1 MADKSWEDMDDDEF
15 LATLDDIDN
24 YDPEGQNEEEQ
35 EENEENIEDTDQQ
48 DTESEPEETEPDT
61 EDSQDEED
69 PDTEEETLE
78 EEEVPEEEN
87 AQTENE
93 DEPVDEAD
101 TKDETEE
108 PNPVEDG
115 SDESKETEP
124 EDYKEAYAKILE
136 EKSRLQDFYNEITS
150 EFVANGKTVR
160 GFSDPK
166 QIIKS
171 QQMAAG
177 FSDKMVGFKKYQ
189 PFIGAL
195 KEKGILED
203 PDKFNFAMQLLDG
216 DPEAIKQ
223 QLKNLEID
231 PIEMDM
237 ENIDFKPKNQLQSD
251 IAIAYDDLV
260 ETAGQYGVDDKV
272 KAVISRD
279 WDDDSVV
286 QLLNDKQS
294 SNDLVNHVSSGIYD
308 IVQERMSEKKRTDYN
323 NVYTSKPMIEQYR
336 EAARELESEYL
347 QYTQQQQQEVQ
358 NTQNVAPQENQQQ
371 VEDYKQKVEEQNAQA
386 AKARKKASSV
396 SRKKPKTKNTKK
408 SFDPDDLSDT
418 EMDDI
423 LNGLIYG
430 E

>member
-24 YDPEGQNEEEQ
+24 YDPEGQNEEE
-35 EENEENIEDTDQQ
+35 NIEDTDQQ
-48 DTESEPEETEPDT
+48 DTESESEETEPDT
-61 EDSQDEED
+61 EDLQDEKD

-78 EEEVPEEEN
+78 EEDVPEEEN

-124 EDYKEAYAKILE
+124 ENYKEAYTKILE

-177 FSDKMVGFKKYQ
+177 FSEKMVGFKKYQ

-237 ENIDFKPKNQLQSD
+237 ENIDFKPQNQLQSD

-260 ETAGQYGVDDKV
+260 DNAGQHGVDKQV
-272 KAVISRD
+272 KEVISRD

-286 QLLNDKQS
+286 ELLNDPQS
-294 SNDLVNHVSSGIYD
+294 SNDLVNHISSGIYD

-336 EAARELESEYL
+336 EAARELENEYL
-347 QYTQQQQQEVQ
+347 QYTQQQQQYPEQQQV
-358 NTQNVAPQENQQQ
+358 PQQNQQQ

-386 AKARKKASSV
+386 AKARKKASSA

-408 SFDPDDLSDT
+408 SFDPDDLSDK
-418 EMDDI
+418 EMEDI
-423 LNGLIYG
+423 LDGLMY